1 MGAGSGSL
9 TDIVLTLDSAIP
21 SAVAVNSHVVENIT
35 YTPEVNIHDNVFK
48 ETPTRGILVT
58 TRKKVTIENNLFD
71 GMGMA
76 GIYISNDAQSW
87 YESGP
92 TRDVTI
98 RGNTFRRSGSD
109 AILVEPTNPTVS
121 TTDTVH
127 KNMTIEGN
135 TFYVNGNRVL
145 NAKSVSDLTFRDNK
159 IYRENPDD
167 TVTLGGDADVA
178 LAVGDTRRIDATASV
193 SQVSGSRLFRLN
205 GCKQVVFGGN
215 TYDVG
220 VKAGIDLANMG
231 ASEVNVSD
239 DSAKVGADG
248 LVPVT
253 GSIAYVSDDAA
264 VASVDQDGTITAVG
278 EGETTVRT
286 YVIAGARRMP
296 GSVVNVR
303 VSASTATAPTPGTS
317 ADPLDGHPSS
327 VATLSSATIDGLSK
341 SFDFKPGTL
350 YYFGADSA
358 LTARAAFKATDADA
372 SVKATLNGKAIDA
385 AGADVKLARGRNVI
399 EATVTAADGITAN
412 TYRFVIDRIGGV
424 DTGLAALS
432 VGGNAISVEHGRLQY
447 TASTMRSKTQVV
459 ASSFDPTATLQLM
472 RVNGSKRVPVG
483 DAQQGGLTRDVTVYQ
498 GDNTFELDVTSGG
511 STVSYKVAVTG
522 TDSVYAS
529 DLAWESATSGDPNTN
544 PVRKDKSCGNN
555 TITLWNG
562 EKEQTFDK
570 GIGTHAASRIVYD
583 VSGLG
588 ASRFE
593 AYVGVDRELTGVDR
607 DHANVDFQ
615 VMIDGKVVF
624 EKTAMQHD
632 TPMAKVSVDIPEGA
646 KTITL
651 VVGAGSETWG
661 DHADWADARFVG
673 VEMPEAPQ
681 VTGLAVTGEGV
692 KDGKLDMTVGQSVG
706 LGVTVTPEDAV
717 DQSVTWTV
725 AGDAVSVGE
734 DGTVKALKAGTA
746 TVTVASV
753 AVPSVTAS
761 VTVTVTEKA
770 DPDPDPK
777 PDPDPDPDPDPTPKP
792 DPDPDPNPNPG
803 PGDEPGTTTPGDGQ
817 KPNTDKDDDKNAGK
831 DKNQSIAAT
840 GASIVPVG
848 VLAVSMMVAGCA
860 LTWRKRRES

>member
-1 MGAGSGSL
+1 M
-9 TDIVLTLDSAIP
+9 
-21 SAVAVNSHVVENIT
+21 VENIT

-87 YESGP
+87 YESDL

-264 VASVDQDGTITAVG
+264 VALGRPGRHDHRGRRRRDNGPHLRHRRRPAHARLRRQRTG
-278 EGETTVRT
+278 ERLDRH
-286 YVIAGARRMP
+286 GAD
-296 GSVVNVR
+296 
-303 VSASTATAPTPGTS
+303 PGTS

-350 YYFGADSA
+350 YYFGADSHT
-358 LTARAAFKATDADA
+358 TARAAFKATDADA

-385 AGADVKLARGRNVI
+385 TGADVKLARGRNVI
-399 EATVTAADGITAN
+399 EATVTATDGITAN

-483 DAQQGGLTRDVTVYQ
+483 DAQQGSLTRDVTVYQ

-529 DLAWESATSGDPNTN
+529 DLAWGRPRPATPTPTRCARTRAAATTRSRCGTARRSRRSTRASAPTRPRASCTTCPISG
-544 PVRKDKSCGNN
+544 RS
-555 TITLWNG
+555 
-562 EKEQTFDK
+562 
-570 GIGTHAASRIVYD
+570 ASRRT
-583 VSGLG
+583 S
-588 ASRFE
+588 
-593 AYVGVDRELTGVDR
+593 AYRELTGVDR

-615 VMIDGKVVF
+615 VMIDGEVVF

-651 VVGAGSETWG
+651 AVGAGSETWG

-706 LGVTVTPEDAV
+706 LGVTVTPRMPSTSRSRGRS
-717 DQSVTWTV
+717 QVTRS
-725 AGDAVSVGE
+725 ASAR
-734 DGTVKALKAGTA
+734 TA
-746 TVTVASV
+746 
-753 AVPSVTAS
+753 
-761 VTVTVTEKA
+761 
-770 DPDPDPK
+770 
-777 PDPDPDPDPDPTPKP
+777 
-792 DPDPDPNPNPG
+792 
-803 PGDEPGTTTPGDGQ
+803 
-817 KPNTDKDDDKNAGK
+817 
-831 DKNQSIAAT
+831 
-840 GASIVPVG
+840 
-848 VLAVSMMVAGCA
+848 
-860 LTWRKRRES
+860 R

>member
-385 AGADVKLARGRNVI
+385 TGADVKLARGRNVI
-399 EATVTAADGITAN
+399 EATVTATDGITAN

-432 VGGNAISVEHGRLQY
+432 VGGNAISVEPGRLQY

-483 DAQQGGLTRDVTVYQ
+483 DAQQGSLTRDVTVYQ

-529 DLAWESATSGDPNTN
+529 DLAWGRPRPATPTPTRCARTRAAATTRSRCGTARRSRRSTRASAPTRPRASCTTCPISG
-544 PVRKDKSCGNN
+544 RS
-555 TITLWNG
+555 
-562 EKEQTFDK
+562 
-570 GIGTHAASRIVYD
+570 ASRRT
-583 VSGLG
+583 S
-588 ASRFE
+588 
-593 AYVGVDRELTGVDR
+593 AYRELTGVDR

-615 VMIDGKVVF
+615 VMIDGEVVF

-651 VVGAGSETWG
+651 AVGAGSETWG

-761 VTVTVTEKA
+761 VTVTVAEKA
-770 DPDPDPK
+770 DPDRIRSLILNPILTRRRSLILTRI
-777 PDPDPDPDPDPTPKP
+777 PTRIRVRA
-792 DPDPDPNPNPG
+792 
-803 PGDEPGTTTPGDGQ
+803 TSRVRRLRATARSRTPTRM
-817 KPNTDKDDDKNAGK
+817 PTRTPARTRT
-831 DKNQSIAAT
+831 SPSPRPAPR
-840 GASIVPVG
+840 SCR
-848 VLAVSMMVAGCA
+848 LACS
-860 LTWRKRRES
+860 RSR

>member
-1 MGAGSGSL
+1 M
-9 TDIVLTLDSAIP
+9 
-21 SAVAVNSHVVENIT
+21 VENIT

-385 AGADVKLARGRNVI
+385 KGKNVL
-399 EATVTAADGITAN
+399 V
-412 TYRFVIDRIGGV
+412 IGGG
-424 DTGLAALS
+424 DTGNDCQGTALRQGCTDLVALEMMPQPPKERAA
-432 VGGNAISVEHGRLQY
+432 
-447 TASTMRSKTQVV
+447 
-459 ASSFDPTATLQLM
+459 
-472 RVNGSKRVPVG
+472 
-483 DAQQGGLTRDVTVYQ
+483 
-498 GDNTFELDVTSGG
+498 
-511 STVSYKVAVTG
+511 
-522 TDSVYAS
+522 
-529 DLAWESATSGDPNTN
+529 TN
-544 PVRKDKSCGNN
+544 PWPEWPRVLKVDYGQTECLAKFNKDPRIYQTTVKEFLKDDAGNL
-555 TITLWNG
+555 TGAVISYLKPERDPETGRTRMVPTG
-562 EKEQTFDK
+562 EEFTYDCQLAF
-570 GIGTHAASRIVYD
+570 IAAGFTGCES
-583 VSGLG
+583 
-588 ASRFE
+588 
-593 AYVGVDRELTGVDR
+593 YVADAFGVDRTPRGNVADQNFKTNVDKVFVCGDMRRGQSLVVWGLREGRDCAAAVDR
-607 DHANVDFQ
+607 YLMGYTN
-615 VMIDGKVVF
+615 
-624 EKTAMQHD
+624 
-632 TPMAKVSVDIPEGA
+632 
-646 KTITL
+646 L
-651 VVGAGSETWG
+651 
-661 DHADWADARFVG
+661 
-673 VEMPEAPQ
+673 
-681 VTGLAVTGEGV
+681 
-692 KDGKLDMTVGQSVG
+692 
-706 LGVTVTPEDAV
+706 
-717 DQSVTWTV
+717 
-725 AGDAVSVGE
+725 
-734 DGTVKALKAGTA
+734 
-746 TVTVASV
+746 
-753 AVPSVTAS
+753 
-761 VTVTVTEKA
+761 
-770 DPDPDPK
+770 
-777 PDPDPDPDPDPTPKP
+777 
-792 DPDPDPNPNPG
+792 
-803 PGDEPGTTTPGDGQ
+803 
-817 KPNTDKDDDKNAGK
+817 
-831 DKNQSIAAT
+831 
-840 GASIVPVG
+840 
-848 VLAVSMMVAGCA
+848 
-860 LTWRKRRES
+860 

>member
-1 MGAGSGSL
+1 MGKTTGFMDYARKTSTDVPPLERMENFNEFHVWLSREEQQTQAARCMDCGVPFCQAGMMIGGMASGCPL
-9 TDIVLTLDSAIP
+9 
-21 SAVAVNSHVVENIT
+21 
-35 YTPEVNIHDNVFK
+35 
-48 ETPTRGILVT
+48 
-58 TRKKVTIENNLFD
+58 NNL
-71 GMGMA
+71 
-76 GIYISNDAQSW
+76 IPEWNDLVYQGKWELAL
-87 YESGP
+87 
-92 TRDVTI
+92 
-98 RGNTFRRSGSD
+98 RR
-109 AILVEPTNPTVS
+109 LRTTNRFPEFTS
-121 TTDTVH
+121 
-127 KNMTIEGN
+127 
-135 TFYVNGNRVL
+135 RVCPAL
-145 NAKSVSDLTFRDNK
+145 CEAACTC
-159 IYRENPDD
+159 
-167 TVTLGGDADVA
+167 GD
-178 LAVGDTRRIDATASV
+178 
-193 SQVSGSRLFRLN
+193 
-205 GCKQVVFGGN
+205 
-215 TYDVG
+215 
-220 VKAGIDLANMG
+220 
-231 ASEVNVSD
+231 
-239 DSAKVGADG
+239 
-248 LVPVT
+248 VT
-253 GSIAYVSDDAA
+253 GS
-264 VASVDQDGTITAVG
+264 SV
-278 EGETTVRT
+278 TVRENEHAIVET
-286 YVIAGARRMP
+286 GYAKGWLHAAPPPART
-296 GSVVNVR
+296 GK
-303 VSASTATAPTPGTS
+303 
-317 ADPLDGHPSS
+317 S
-327 VATLSSATIDGLSK
+327 VAVIGSGPSGLSVAEYLNIRGHAVTVFERADRVGGLLMYGIPNMKLDKSVIERRIKLMQAEGVEFRTNMDVGGILAAEELLSSYDAVVLCCGAKQARDLNVPGRDANGVHFAVDYLTSVTRSLLDSK
-341 SFDFKPGTL
+341 F
-350 YYFGADSA
+350 AD
-358 LTARAAFKATDADA
+358 
-372 SVKATLNGKAIDA
+372 GKAIDA
-385 AGADVKLARGRNVI
+385 TGADVKLARGRNVI
-399 EATVTAADGITAN
+399 EATVTATDGITAN

-483 DAQQGGLTRDVTVYQ
+483 DAQQGSLTRDVTVYQ

-522 TDSVYAS
+522 TDSVFAS

-555 TITLWNG
+555 TITLWDG

-583 VSGLG
+583 VSDLG
-588 ASRFE
+588 AIRFE

-615 VMIDGKVVF
+615 VMIDGEVVF

-651 VVGAGSETWG
+651 AVGAGSETWG

-673 VEMPEAPQ
+673 VEMPEVPQ

-706 LGVTVTPEDAV
+706 LDVTVTPEDAV

-734 DGTVKALKAGTA
+734 NGTVKALKAGTA

-777 PDPDPDPDPDPTPKP
+777 PDPDPDPDPTPKP

-803 PGDEPGTTTPGDGQ
+803 PGGEPGTTTPGDGQ
-817 KPNTDKDDDKNAGK
+817 KPNTDKDADKNDGK

-840 GASIVPVG
+840 GTSIVPVG
-848 VLAVSMMVAGCA
+848 VLAVSMMAAGCA